1 MLTSCNSFLD
11 ELPDDWAQE
20 KKLSKLLQEIP
31 LQEQH
36 NTEKNR

>member
-11 ELPDDWAQE
+11 ELPDGWAHE
-20 KKLSKLLQEIP
+20 KKLSKLLQAIP

-36 NTEKNR
+36 ITE